1 MLPQALNPEV
11 IVSIEVCWVAVV
23 AGMLLWSA
31 PLAAQ
36 SLKATQKAIRE
47 RILTEAGSN
56 DLIYSRVD
64 FNDCA
69 VTIQTRTPRGLHGE
83 ETRTT
88 YTFHATSLD
97 PNVTNAAETVRL
109 GTAGARASLRRLEQ
123 RIDSGGVKETV
134 SSVSSLEFRFAQE
147 STAVTVKKAFKR
159 LTTMCIK
166 NNPFKGTK

>member
-1 MLPQALNPEV
+1 LNPEV
-11 IVSIEVCWVAVV
+11 TVSIEVRWVAVV
-23 AGMLLWSA
+23 GAMLLGA
-31 PLAAQ
+31 TPLAAQ
-36 SLKATQKAIRE
+36 SLKDTQKAIRE
-47 RILTEAGSN
+47 RILTEAGSD

-69 VTIQTRTPRGLHGE
+69 VTVQTRTPRGLHGE

-97 PNVTNAAETVRL
+97 SGVTNAAEMVTL

-134 SSVSSLEFRFAQE
+134 SSVSSIEFRFAQE
-147 STAVTVKKAFKR
+147 STAVTVKNAFKR
-159 LTTMCIK
+159 LTTVCTK